1 MIVSLTNPADLP
13 IRIEIRRDAYE
24 ILHNDNSRAVCTHHD
39 GDAGRCRRR
48 CRPMASAGCATG
60 GGPGGGGAC
69 AIYDG
74 GVLSAVGMRQSLLP
88 PSSSVDVPI
97 TRPRDRRAS
106 SKKQKRRRGRCV
118 NNTPPVFPS
127 PD

>member
-24 ILHNDNSRAVCTHHD
+24 ALHNDNSRAVWTPHD
-39 GDAGRCRRR
+39 GDASRCLRR

-74 GVLSAVGMRQSLLP
+74 GVLSAVGVSAAVGMRQSLLP

-118 NNTPPVFPS
+118 NNT
-127 PD
+127 